1 MWLHNMEGGR
11 ELGDAVEDVSQ
22 GNIMEYVTL
31 SFLWEEEC
39 QKNSAFKC
47 KGEDTE
53 EL

>member
-1 MWLHNMEGGR
+1 MDGGR

-22 GNIMEYVTL
+22 GNIMEDVT
-31 SFLWEEEC
+31 SSSLWEEEC

-47 KGEDTE
+47 KREDTE